1 MFVRSVVAV
10 VLVSISTLATAEPW
24 ELYLADTQDR
34 SKIHVATFEVWDED
48 GDMHPRLPET
58 FNRTQ
63 CFYVAD
69 VLSRWSKLAYP
80 DDPDK
85 GRYGCEPARK

>member
-1 MFVRSVVAV
+1 MFLRSVMAVAF
-10 VLVSISTLATAEPW
+10 VSTSTLATAEPW
-24 ELYLADTQDR
+24 ELHFADPQDR
-34 SKIHVATFEVWDED
+34 SKIHAATFEVWDED
-48 GDMHPRLPET
+48 GDMHTRLPET

-63 CFYVAD
+63 CFYVAN

-85 GRYGCEPARK
+85 GKYGCEPASR